1 MTNNNNNIKTIRKKI
16 HSLNI
21 FLGIYRNN
29 KKYIKAISRS
39 NIRIRSK
46 KNKKIKINGWV
57 SLTTSYPSF
66 EKDTYIYIQS
76 KYIFVLNKIKKI
88 DFILYFFFIFFFW
101 NNH

>member
-46 KNKKIKINGWV
+46 KNKKIKING
-57 SLTTSYPSF
+57 
-66 EKDTYIYIQS
+66 
-76 KYIFVLNKIKKI
+76 
-88 DFILYFFFIFFFW
+88 
-101 NNH
+101 